1 MDLRGSLQEK
11 KSGRSVSRS
20 VLSLAV
26 ARSLFGRPKSHHW
39 NGSAALLSF
48 DEKVTARVV
57 FFLRGLNCIIRKSQV
72 MLRFFRSNVRARP
85 LS

>member
-1 MDLRGSLQEK
+1 MDLRGSLEEK

-20 VLSLAV
+20 VCLAV
-26 ARSLFGRPKSHHW
+26 ARSLFGRPKSHHR

-57 FFLRGLNCIIRKSQV
+57 FFLHGLNCIFRKSQV
-72 MLRFFRSNVRARP
+72 MLRFFRSNVRTRP